1 MAVLM
6 DCIDHNNLND
16 DGDGTND
23 TPSTP
28 DAPAAPGIVAD
39 ASRAT
44 CTGIA
49 TSGAPALPISLH
61 AREGQICDILRGAG
75 AG

>member
-1 MAVLM
+1 MAVL

-23 TPSTP
+23 TPGTP
-28 DAPAAPGIVAD
+28 DTRATPGIFAD

-49 TSGAPALPISLH
+49 CSGAPALPRPVRRLE
-61 AREGQICDILRGAG
+61 R
-75 AG
+75 